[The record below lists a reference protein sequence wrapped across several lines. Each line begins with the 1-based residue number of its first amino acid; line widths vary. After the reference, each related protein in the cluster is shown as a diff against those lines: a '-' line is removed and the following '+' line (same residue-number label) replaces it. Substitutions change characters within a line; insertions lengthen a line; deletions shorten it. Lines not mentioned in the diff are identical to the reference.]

1 MESGGAFAES
11 SSNGGLTSSLVE
23 QWSSRLYMKGSCTPA
38 ISIAHSDWA
47 RFQGVHGKSRW
58 EPLLEVWVN
67 YLYKE
72 SLVRMRFMELCFY
85 MSKTVAYPEDPA
97 VQPPRLQRILQRCGL
112 SPPGGVS
119 NMTILAVESMIENIR
134 TLLKLQ
140 TLQTTWFE
148 VTSHLMSHST
158 NVFFPKKL
166 CFLPQTWMVYR

>member
-1 MESGGAFAES
+1 MLLLNLVQ
-11 SSNGGLTSSLVE
+11 NGGLTSSLVE